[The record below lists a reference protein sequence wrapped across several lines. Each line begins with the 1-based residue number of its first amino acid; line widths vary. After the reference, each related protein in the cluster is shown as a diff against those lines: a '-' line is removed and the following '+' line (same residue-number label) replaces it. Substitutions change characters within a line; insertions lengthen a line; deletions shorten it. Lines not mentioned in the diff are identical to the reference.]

1 MADKTTKLPDGYDDE
16 QSFLSEARERF
27 SSSEAYDRENRD
39 AAIEDLEFLSGDQW
53 DPNVKAA
60 RISQGRPCLTIN
72 QATAVRCTG
81 RWRHPHQSPGD
92 QGSPR

>member
-39 AAIEDLEFLSGDQW
+39 AAIEDLKFLAGDQW
-53 DPNVKAA
+53 D
-60 RISQGRPCLTIN
+60 RTYQG
-72 QATAVRCTG
+72 QSHQQGVRA
-81 RWRHPHQSPGD
+81 
-92 QGSPR
+92 